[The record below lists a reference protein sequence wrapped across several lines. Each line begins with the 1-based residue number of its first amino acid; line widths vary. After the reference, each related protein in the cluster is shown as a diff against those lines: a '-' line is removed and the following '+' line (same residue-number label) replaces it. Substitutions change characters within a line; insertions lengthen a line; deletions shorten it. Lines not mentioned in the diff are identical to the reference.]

1 MALDADI
8 VLVSKEKRRTI
19 PIEEF
24 FTGKGEAP
32 FTLEPDEMIAEI
44 QLTST
49 KEDHV
54 SSFKK
59 LTYRSAIDFALVSA
73 GVYLETRDKTISKAR
88 IAIGGAGAS
97 PLLLREA
104 SEMLIGKKIDDINA
118 LETVSNKVVK
128 HTSPFMVDNLGSTLE
143 YRQKM
148 SGVMSKR
155 ALKEA
160 LERVQ

>member
-1 MALDADI
+1 MQH
-8 VLVSKEKRRTI
+8 
-19 PIEEF
+19 EEGSNE
-24 FTGKGEAP
+24 GK
-32 FTLEPDEMIAEI
+32 LNIA
-44 QLTST
+44 
-49 KEDHV
+49 V
-54 SSFKK
+54 
-59 LTYRSAIDFALVSA
+59 
-73 GVYLETRDKTISKAR
+73 
-88 IAIGGAGAS
+88 GGAGAS

-104 SEMLIGKKIDDINA
+104 SEMLIGKKIDDTNA
-118 LETVSNKVVK
+118 LETVSDKVVK